1 MYGCLGAACTGGLQ
15 LQDQAQIACIR
26 QVGLHAMRPQLHPG
40 QVVGALLLLSCRYTT
55 GKVIGAGSFGIVREV
70 TDRKTNR
77 KYACKTIPKIPKRG
91 KGTPRYL
98 LKIQQEVDA
107 MMQIGPSLDAVFLAV
122 SGWPL
127 GVCETGVC
135 TPCGIVC
142 KSWPLGSCSLKGSAV
157 GAAAG
162 RQKEAR
168 MLLS

>member
-1 MYGCLGAACTGGLQ
+1 M
-15 LQDQAQIACIR
+15 
-26 QVGLHAMRPQLHPG
+26 PSFS
-40 QVVGALLLLSCRYTT
+40 LSCRYTT

-122 SGWPL
+122 G
-127 GVCETGVC
+127 
-135 TPCGIVC
+135 
-142 KSWPLGSCSLKGSAV
+142 SWPPGLGKKG
-157 GAAAG
+157 GHFL
-162 RQKEAR
+162 QHC
-168 MLLS
+168 LQD